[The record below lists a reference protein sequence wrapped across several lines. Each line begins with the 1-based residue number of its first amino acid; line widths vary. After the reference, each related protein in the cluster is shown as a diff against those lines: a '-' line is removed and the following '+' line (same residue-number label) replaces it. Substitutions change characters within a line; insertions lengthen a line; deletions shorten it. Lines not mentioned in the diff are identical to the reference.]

1 MAERKDVLDPVML
14 GVSSLGGRLF
24 RNNSGMAL
32 MKNGDVVRYGLAN
45 PGGSDLIGWMPHTV
59 TAEDVGRRL
68 AIFAAV
74 EGKWG
79 TTRTTEAQKAFLDV
93 VGRAGGIAIVG
104 KHPDEILRILKEWK

>member
-1 MAERKDVLDPVML
+1 MMGA
-14 GVSSLGGRLF
+14 STLGGRLF
-24 RNNSGMAL
+24 RNNSGIAFH
-32 MKNGDVVRYGLAN
+32 KNGDVVRYGLAS

-68 AIFAAV
+68 AIFCAI

-79 TTRTTEAQKAFLDV
+79 STRATDAQRQFLAV
-93 VGRAGGIAIVG
+93 VESHGGIAILG